1 MAVTGSLLSC
11 WCGTC
16 SGRPTITTD
25 VYCTD
30 CDAVVDNSSS
40 ESYDTATLTFGTSRS
55 VGFYNSAWL
64 ALAFNSDGKI
74 NTNPVTI
81 TLPVIYQTVSV
92 QHVHV
97 VQMADADFGNV
108 LVCRWATEGISSG
121 SSVTAS
127 AQPVAI
133 LFKIPMHVE
142 VHIEDF
148 YSSSST
154 TPMSSIPIQFLFY
167 VVAAPTSCSVRLVII
182 GVRPNRACVG
192 QSINLTVSESA
203 VAQPGCTTAASK
215 TVHRPSLNGT
225 NIYFNDAATNSVVV
239 QYDAG
244 WSSNIP
250 YSGNTITILVTNYIW
265 TQGHTY
271 YMTMDEG
278 FSSGTEFFGPESI
291 KITDA
296 LFWHFEIWN
305 PELSSTTS
313 ITTTAPTT
321 HTATSRS
328 VSALTVSTLL
338 TTTGIQVTTTT
349 TTSTVTTSTT
359 TTTTTSI
366 STEISVFTSK
376 NFEYIWRYPVAVFN
390 AIGYLAMLLAHIA
403 SMSAFYT

>member
-40 ESYDTATLTFGTSRS
+40 ERYDTATLTLGTSRS

-133 LFKIPMHVE
+133 LFKISMHVE

-154 TPMSSIPIQFLFY
+154 TPISSIPIQFLFY

-203 VAQPGCTTAASK
+203 VAQPGCTTAGIIRFTTSSRTGLIKSAITYDSSANTYTMTLPWVPTAQQIGPQAFCAAAIDTLNQQSDQWPSK

-265 TQGHTY
+265 T
-271 YMTMDEG
+271 
-278 FSSGTEFFGPESI
+278 
-291 KITDA
+291 
-296 LFWHFEIWN
+296 
-305 PELSSTTS
+305 
-313 ITTTAPTT
+313 
-321 HTATSRS
+321 
-328 VSALTVSTLL
+328 
-338 TTTGIQVTTTT
+338 
-349 TTSTVTTSTT
+349 
-359 TTTTTSI
+359 
-366 STEISVFTSK
+366 
-376 NFEYIWRYPVAVFN
+376 
-390 AIGYLAMLLAHIA
+390 
-403 SMSAFYT
+403 

>member
-40 ESYDTATLTFGTSRS
+40 ERYDTATLTLGTSRS

-64 ALAFNSDGKI
+64 ALAFNSASG
-74 NTNPVTI
+74 NPVQNI
-81 TLPVIYQTVSV
+81 DACRSACVCQTP
-92 QHVHV
+92 
-97 VQMADADFGNV
+97 ALA
-108 LVCRWATEGISSG
+108 
-121 SSVTAS
+121 AS
-127 AQPVAI
+127 QTGRYFAVA
-133 LFKIPMHVE
+133 LQ
-142 VHIEDF
+142 IEDF

-250 YSGNTITILVTNYIW
+250 YSG
-265 TQGHTY
+265 
-271 YMTMDEG
+271 
-278 FSSGTEFFGPESI
+278 PESI

-328 VSALTVSTLL
+328 ASALTVSTLL